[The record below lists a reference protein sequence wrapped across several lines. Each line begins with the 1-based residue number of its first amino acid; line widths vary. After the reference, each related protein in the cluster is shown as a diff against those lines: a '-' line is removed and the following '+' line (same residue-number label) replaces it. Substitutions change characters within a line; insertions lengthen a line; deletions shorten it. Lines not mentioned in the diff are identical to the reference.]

1 MLLLKVG
8 DSMMWQ
14 KVFLESST
22 FLHTDFPMN
31 KAKNVQFF
39 SSKVSQQIALKMR

>member
-22 FLHTDFPMN
+22 FNTDFLMN